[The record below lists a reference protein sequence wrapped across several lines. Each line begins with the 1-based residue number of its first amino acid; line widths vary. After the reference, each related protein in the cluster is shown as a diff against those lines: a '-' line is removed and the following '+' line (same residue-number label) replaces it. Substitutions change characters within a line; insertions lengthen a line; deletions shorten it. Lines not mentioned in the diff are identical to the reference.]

1 MLEYYKW
8 SGHVGHQ
15 LEVKPGVREYVLGDE
30 EREEKEETITV
41 QCLTCDAKV
50 DEYGHEVAI
59 RWNVEDVQSLAKLS
73 LGEAEVVLEE
83 LEHEHD
89 ATVGINWDTMESMI
103 SHLFPDAE
111 RADTGD
117 EDES

>member
-1 MLEYYKW
+1 MVEYYKW

-15 LEVKPGVREYVLGDE
+15 LEAKAGLREYVLG
-30 EREEKEETITV
+30 EEKEEKETTIV
-41 QCLTCDAKV
+41 VRCVTCDTQV

-59 RWNVEDVQSLAKLS
+59 RWNVEDVQSLAKLT

-89 ATVGINWDTMESMI
+89 ATVGINWDVMESI
-103 SHLFPDAE
+103 ITHLFPEVE
-111 RADTGD
+111 R
-117 EDES
+117 EKSEY